1 MKLNEKELTN
11 LKRLSDTVYG
21 GCQCKNCPYNL
32 SDTCIKNY
40 DANYCEIVLGKR
52 LALYEDI
59 GRDIL
64 DIPEDECI
72 PLEVLETSF
81 KIGVVLTVVSKH
93 NKTAK
98 VIYNSV
104 VATIDKVLGEKK
116 DGEINDET

>member
-1 MKLNEKELTN
+1 MKLNEKEFTN
-11 LKRLSDTVYG
+11 LKRLSETVYG
-21 GCQCKNCPYNL
+21 GCECKNCPYNL

-72 PLEVLETSF
+72 PLEVLESAF

-98 VIYNSV
+98 AIYNTV
-104 VATIDKVLGEKK
+104 VATIDKVLGERKTVK
-116 DGEINDET
+116 

>member
-1 MKLNEKELTN
+1 MKFNEKEFTN
-11 LKRLSDTVYG
+11 LKRLSDSVYAV
-21 GCQCKNCPYNL
+21 CDCNNCPYNL
-32 SDTCIKNY
+32 SDTCIKNF
-40 DANYCEIVLGKR
+40 DAEYCEEVLASR

-81 KIGVVLTVVSKH
+81 KIGAVLAVVSEH

-98 VIYNSV
+98 AVYNTV
-104 VATIDKVLGEKK
+104 VATIDKVLNENIRSK
-116 DGEINDET
+116 

>member
-1 MKLNEKELTN
+1 MKKNSRTLNVL
-11 LKRLSDTVYG
+11 LIPSMMVVSV
-21 GCQCKNCPYNL
+21 KNCPYNL

-40 DANYCEIVLGKR
+40 VADYCEIVLGKR

-81 KIGVVLTVVSKH
+81 KIGVVLTVVSEH

-98 VIYNSV
+98 AIYNTV
-104 VATIDKVLGEKK
+104 VATIDKVLSEKK

>member
-1 MKLNEKELTN
+1 MKLNEKEFTN
-11 LKRLSDTVYG
+11 LKRLADIEFNV
-21 GCQCKNCPYNL
+21 CDCNNCPYF
-32 SDTCIKNY
+32 SSFTCVKDF
-40 DANYCEIVLGKR
+40 DAQYCERVLAER

-64 DIPEDECI
+64 VIPEDECI
-72 PLEVLETSF
+72 SLEVLESAF
-81 KIGVVLTVVSKH
+81 KIGVVLTVVSEH

-98 VIYNSV
+98 AIYNTV

>member
-1 MKLNEKELTN
+1 MKFNEKEFTN
-11 LKRLSDTVYG
+11 LKRLAAFYVRCD
-21 GCQCKNCPYNL
+21 CDNCPYF
-32 SDTCIKNY
+32 SRDTCKKDF
-40 DANYCEIVLGKR
+40 DANYCEEVLARR

-81 KIGVVLTVVSKH
+81 KIGVVLTVVSEH

-98 VIYNSV
+98 AIYNTV

-116 DGEINDET
+116 DGEKDEK